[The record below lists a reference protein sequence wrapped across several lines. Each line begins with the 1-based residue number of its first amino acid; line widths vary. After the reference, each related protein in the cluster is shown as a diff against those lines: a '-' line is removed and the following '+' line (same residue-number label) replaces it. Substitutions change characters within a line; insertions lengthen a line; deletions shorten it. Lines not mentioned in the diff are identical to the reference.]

1 MPVYSCDNGKFRIG
15 EGECIY
21 DNRENAVNAYIGYL
35 AHESA
40 KIDKSTFK
48 TIEDYLNYVK
58 AVDTNK
64 ISFDFDETLSLP
76 RYQNMAKQFI
86 AEGKTVFIITRR
98 QDTFHPEQVY
108 KVADELNI
116 PHSKVYFTNGE
127 MKWKLIKRLNIAKHY
142 DNNPEEIKLINEN
155 TDSEGHLIN
164 QNNETMKSIYSKKYI
179 SSDIKDV
186 DVKEGIVT
194 GYFSNFNT
202 LDSDGDIIREGAF
215 KQSIQEWY
223 PKGRV
228 KHLLNHQ
235 VHKPLGKLISL
246 KEDSIGLYYESK
258 IGSHTLGQ
266 DFLKMAESGLVTEH
280 SIGFR
285 TLQEKKSD
293 LGNEITHV
301 QLYEGSSLTGWGANE
316 NTPLMGIKSLSKEIL
331 FDRLKSF
338 EQFVRKTD
346 ATDETIELCL
356 IHIKQLYAEIQ
367 NSGKL
372 EQSVN
377 LQESKHEVKDS
388 TQLINNIN
396 TIFELWKI
404 K

>member
-1 MPVYSCDNGKFRIG
+1 
-15 EGECIY
+15 
-21 DNRENAVNAYIGYL
+21 
-35 AHESA
+35 
-40 KIDKSTFK
+40 
-48 TIEDYLNYVK
+48 
-58 AVDTNK
+58 
-64 ISFDFDETLSLP
+64 
-76 RYQNMAKQFI
+76 
-86 AEGKTVFIITRR
+86 
-98 QDTFHPEQVY
+98 
-108 KVADELNI
+108 
-116 PHSKVYFTNGE
+116 
-127 MKWKLIKRLNIAKHY
+127 MKN
-142 DNNPEEIKLINEN
+142 
-155 TDSEGHLIN
+155 
-164 QNNETMKSIYSKKYI
+164 IYSKKFI
-179 SSDIKDV
+179 SSEIKDV

-235 VHKPLGKLISL
+235 VDQPLGKIINL

-258 IGSHTLGQ
+258 IGTHTIGQ

-285 TLQEKKSD
+285 TLSEKKSD

-316 NTPLMGIKSLSKEIL
+316 NTPLTGMKALTNETLIE
-331 FDRLKSF
+331 RLKSF
-338 EQFVRKTD
+338 EQFIRKTS
-346 ATDETIELCL
+346 ATDESVELCIL
-356 IHIKQLYAEIQ
+356 HIKQLYAELQ
-367 NSGKL
+367 LRSGELAVAVDLPATKA
-372 EQSVN
+372 
-377 LQESKHEVKDS
+377 ESTDS

>member
-1 MPVYSCDNGKFRIG
+1 MPVYSCGNGKYRIG
-15 EGECIY
+15 DGECMY
-21 DNRENAVNAYIGYL
+21 TSREHAVSAYVAYL
-35 AHESA
+35 AAEQKA
-40 KIDKSTFK
+40 ID
-48 TIEDYLNYVK
+48 I
-58 AVDTNK
+58 NK
-64 ISFDFDETLSLP
+64 ISFDFDDTLSLP
-76 RYQNMAKQFI
+76 RYQNIAKQLI
-86 AEGKTVFIITRR
+86 SEGKTIYIITRR
-98 QDTFHPEQVY
+98 QETFNPEEVY
-108 KVADELNI
+108 NVADEVGI
-116 PHSKVYFTNGE
+116 SKSRVIFTNGQ
-127 MKWKLIKRLNIAKHY
+127 MKWETIKRLNIYEHY
-142 DNNPEEIKLINEN
+142 DNNPDEIKLINEN
-155 TDSEGHLIN
+155 TDAKGHLIN
-164 QNNETMKSIYSKKYI
+164 QKQIMKNIYSTKFI
-179 SSDIKDV
+179 SSEIKDV

-194 GYFSNFNT
+194 GYFANFNT

-235 VHKPLGKLISL
+235 VDKPLGKIINL

-285 TLQEKKSD
+285 TLQEKSSD
-293 LGNEITHV
+293 IGNEITHV

-316 NTPLMGIKSLSKEIL
+316 NTPLTGMKSLNKETL
-331 FDRLKSF
+331 TERLKSF

-346 ATDETIELCL
+346 VTDETIELCL

-372 EQSVN
+372 AEAVN
-377 LQESKHEVKDS
+377 LPTVKAEGVDN
-388 TQLINNIN
+388 TNLINNIN
-396 TIFELWKI
+396 TIFTLWKI